1 MSGLQPCA
9 DSLHLSESCFAGLG
23 DTGTREGPVGAGHG
37 APGNATRGQGG
48 SCLRVVFSSASP
60 SPTSGDS
67 NGFGI
72 SAVHFLEGV
81 NYLVDEHICQQAEAA
96 ASVRAHGSRLPVG
109 PTRACSLLF
118 RGRLAPLATP
128 RMGTSRA
135 CWGCPQASFA
145 GLAGCPP
152 SHRSLP

>member
-1 MSGLQPCA
+1 MS
-9 DSLHLSESCFAGLG
+9 
-23 DTGTREGPVGAGHG
+23 AGHG
-37 APGNATRGQGG
+37 APGNAMRGQGG

-60 SPTSGDS
+60 SPTSGAS

-96 ASVRAHGSRLPVG
+96 ASMRARGSRLPVG

-118 RGRLAPLATP
+118 RGRLAPLVTP
-128 RMGTSRA
+128 RMGTSRRLLGLSPGFL
-135 CWGCPQASFA
+135 CWPGWLPSKPWVPPLEGSLAS
-145 GLAGCPP
+145 
-152 SHRSLP
+152 